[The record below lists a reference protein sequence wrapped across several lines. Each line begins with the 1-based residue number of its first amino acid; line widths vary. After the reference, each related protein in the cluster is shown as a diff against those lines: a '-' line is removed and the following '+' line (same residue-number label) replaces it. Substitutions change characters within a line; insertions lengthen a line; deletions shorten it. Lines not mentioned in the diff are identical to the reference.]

1 MIAFLFAPRRVLV
14 LAAAVLGGMIP
25 VSAGLKAQES
35 QPTFRSSVAVVPI
48 TAVVRDGKN
57 RLVRELRK
65 DDFQVFED
73 GQPRRVIDFNT
84 TDRSAV
90 SLGVL
95 FDTSGSMRGTNLLN
109 GKTIVNGL
117 VDQLDHPS
125 DELALFTFDKAIRQ
139 DTPFTNNPY
148 DVREAVEHVEGWG
161 LTSLYDAIADTASR
175 VAERRGQRRAVIVV
189 TDGED
194 TSSTLSSGEVSGLAS
209 AIDVPVYILMVD
221 PPRRERGEAMAPRER
236 ALFNLAQWTGGE
248 LRHVPVNGMGPALAS
263 LMAELRQQYFLAIES
278 ATRDGWYRID
288 VRTRRKGLSVRART
302 GYFANA
308 APRSGVE

>member
-1 MIAFLFAPRRVLV
+1 MWDGPSRFCIIEAEAFREPADTPVDPPNTGILERIHMIAIIFAPRRVLV
-14 LAAAVLGGMIP
+14 LAAVLGCMIP
-25 VSAGLKAQES
+25 VSAALNAQEPQES
-35 QPTFRSSVAVVPI
+35 QPTFRSTVAVVPI

-117 VDQLDHPS
+117 VDQLNNAS

-148 DVREAVEHVEGWG
+148 EVREAVERVDVWG
-161 LTSLYDAIADTASR
+161 LTSL
-175 VAERRGQRRAVIVV
+175 
-189 TDGED
+189 
-194 TSSTLSSGEVSGLAS
+194 
-209 AIDVPVYILMVD
+209 
-221 PPRRERGEAMAPRER
+221 
-236 ALFNLAQWTGGE
+236 
-248 LRHVPVNGMGPALAS
+248 
-263 LMAELRQQYFLAIES
+263 
-278 ATRDGWYRID
+278 
-288 VRTRRKGLSVRART
+288 
-302 GYFANA
+302 
-308 APRSGVE
+308 